1 MNSGGSVASQAR
13 GDPIPLQKPALTRNG
28 WHALPH
34 RCFCV
39 RQLRL
44 EDGARRWQIGSMQT
58 RWLAVFLFATFAWF
72 QSASAVVINTA
83 TGNSNTNAPAN
94 DPGWAN
100 IGTLGGGTGIY
111 LGDGW
116 VLTAAHVGAGAIT
129 LQGIAYNPVPGSAVQ
144 LTNNTPG
151 KTALSDLLLFQLS
164 SMPAGLGSLTLASS
178 TPTLN
183 APVVMIGAGRDRGA
197 FTQWT
202 IDQATTPWTWT
213 EVSSGGNAA
222 GYQTLESR
230 AMRWGTNTIDAT
242 DVWFAESPSGPD
254 VKSFAT
260 LFEDSGL
267 SDNEAQASLGDS
279 GGAVFTHNGS
289 SWELH
294 GVMFDVEGF
303 SGQPSPE
310 ITAIFGND
318 TLSADLSYYAPQIM
332 TIIPEP
338 SIYALLSL
346 SAAAAIF
353 AGRRAR
359 R

>member
-1 MNSGGSVASQAR
+1 
-13 GDPIPLQKPALTRNG
+13 
-28 WHALPH
+28 
-34 RCFCV
+34 
-39 RQLRL
+39 
-44 EDGARRWQIGSMQT
+44 MQT

-83 TGNSNTNAPAN
+83 TGNGNTNAPAY

-183 APVVMIGAGRDRGA
+183 MPVVMIGAGRDRGA

-318 TLSADLSYYAPQIM
+318 TLSADLSYYAPQIT

>member
-1 MNSGGSVASQAR
+1 
-13 GDPIPLQKPALTRNG
+13 
-28 WHALPH
+28 
-34 RCFCV
+34 
-39 RQLRL
+39 
-44 EDGARRWQIGSMQT
+44 MQT
-58 RWLAVFLFATFAWF
+58 RWLAVFLAVTLAWS
-72 QSASAVVINTA
+72 QSASAVVINTES
-83 TGNSNTNAPAN
+83 GNGNTNAPAN

-100 IGTLGGGTGIY
+100 IGILGGGTGIY

-116 VLTAAHVGAGAIT
+116 VLTAAHVGAGTIT
-129 LQGIAYNPVPGSAVQ
+129 LQGTAYNPLPGSTVQ

-151 KTALSDLLLFQLS
+151 MTALTDLIVFQLS
-164 SMPAGLGSLTLASS
+164 STPAGIGSLTLASS
-178 TPTLN
+178 APTLA

-202 IDQATTPWTWT
+202 FDPSTTPWTWT
-213 EVSSGGNAA
+213 EVPSGGNAA

-230 AMRWGTNTIDAT
+230 AMRWGTNTVSAT

-303 SGQPSPE
+303 SGQPAPE
-310 ITAIFGND
+310 TTAIFGND

-332 TIIPEP
+332 SIIPEP
-338 SIYALLSL
+338 STYALLSF
-346 SAAAAIF
+346 SAAALIF
-353 AGRRAR
+353 ACRRKR
-359 R
+359 

>member
-1 MNSGGSVASQAR
+1 
-13 GDPIPLQKPALTRNG
+13 
-28 WHALPH
+28 
-34 RCFCV
+34 
-39 RQLRL
+39 
-44 EDGARRWQIGSMQT
+44 MQT
-58 RWLAVFLFATFAWF
+58 RWLAVFLVAIFAWS
-72 QSASAVVINTA
+72 QSARSVVINTES
-83 TGNSNTNAPAN
+83 GNGNTNAPAS

-100 IGTLGGGTGIY
+100 IGIIGGGTGIY

-151 KTALSDLLLFQLS
+151 KTALTDLLLFQLS
-164 SMPAGLGSLTLASS
+164 STPAGLGSLTLASS
-178 TPTLN
+178 APTLG

-197 FTQWT
+197 FAEWT
-202 IDQATTPWTWT
+202 IDESTTPWTWT
-213 EVSSGGNAA
+213 EVSSGGEAA

-230 AMRWGTNTIDAT
+230 AMRWGTNTISSADL
-242 DVWFAESPSGPD
+242 WYAEPPSGLD
-254 VKSFAT
+254 VKTFAT

-303 SGQPSPE
+303 NGQPAPE
-310 ITAIFGND
+310 TTAIFGNE
-318 TLSADLSYYAPQIM
+318 TFSADLSYYAPQIAS
-332 TIIPEP
+332 IIPEP
-338 SIYALLSL
+338 STYALLAL
-346 SAAAAIF
+346 AGAAALWR
-353 AGRRAR
+353 GRRR
-359 R
+359 